1 MPELPGLPD
10 GTALLALERRVRRG
24 GTALQAEQLAG
35 DWRLQQVWPR
45 GGGAAS
51 ELTAA
56 LLRGVGAALELG
68 ATDGPADGDADA
80 DGDGD
85 GFRLVNRVRL
95 GPLELRFVGQG
106 CLEGTRPLL
115 VFGFSCC
122 QLCWGGRIL
131 VSGSL
136 PPADPRRRP
145 FFALLGRGR
154 TATGQEWLAARGR
167 GGGLALWC
175 RQAAEV

>member
-1 MPELPGLPD
+1 M
-10 GTALLALERRVRRG
+10 RRG

-51 ELTAA
+51 ELTAS

-68 ATDGPADGDADA
+68 SAEATAAADGAA
-80 DGDGD
+80 DGGSDRD
-85 GFRLVNRVRL
+85 GFSLVNRVRL

-106 CLEGTRPLL
+106 RLEGTRPLL

-122 QLCWGGRIL
+122 QLCWAGRVL
-131 VSGSL
+131 VSWSL
-136 PPADPRRRP
+136 PAAEPRRRP

-154 TATGQEWLAARGR
+154 TASGQEWLAARGR

-175 RQAAEV
+175 RRAAEG